1 MVLPV
6 TGSRQRAPARE
17 PRWSSHWPAETVI
30 VPAGGGLCALSVR
43 LREAPP
49 PGAGVNTVMI
59 RGAAAA
65 MSLARMVALS

>member
-6 TGSRQRAPARE
+6 TGSRQSTPARE
-17 PRWSSHWPAETVI
+17 PRWRTHWPAETVS
-30 VPAGGGLCALSVR
+30 VPAGGGVCALSVR
-43 LREAPP
+43 LLEAPP
-49 PGAGVNTVMI
+49 PGAGVNTVML